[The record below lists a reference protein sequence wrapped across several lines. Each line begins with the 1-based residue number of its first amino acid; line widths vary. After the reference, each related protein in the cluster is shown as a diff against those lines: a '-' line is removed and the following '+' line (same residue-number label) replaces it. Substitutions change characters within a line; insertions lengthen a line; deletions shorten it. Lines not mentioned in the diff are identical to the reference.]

1 MVQENYN
8 QMIINQI
15 SFQMNQI
22 LISIK
27 KYNDII
33 DSIGMIYPKKDLSKI
48 DFSRV
53 DLIKNIKC
61 NFCIKIAY
69 YQDINDKYYCWFHRS
84 QYE

>member
-1 MVQENYN
+1 
-8 QMIINQI
+8 
-15 SFQMNQI
+15 
-22 LISIK
+22 
-27 KYNDII
+27 
-33 DSIGMIYPKKDLSKI
+33 MIYPKKDLSKI